1 MYRHLSVPSRNVP
14 SRTVFNHTVTCRT
27 VSYHAVPYHPVQCR
41 TVPGTILYY
50 TVPNCAMGMD
60 STFLKSC
67 AIQYLSLKW
76 WREECKG
83 SPALPASPN
92 CGWRGPSLFKSRAA
106 LHRHEASL
114 HMIIHFMITN
124 KQISVWS
131 SRLRY
136 PTGTC
141 LLLSLNYKNLFF
153 IGHWKKEQNPDPD
166 PDTKSS
172 VWIRGSGFGSVSK
185 CHGFGTVH
193 YSYGTILK
201 RRTLQLVH
209 ESLVGV

>member
-1 MYRHLSVPSRNVP
+1 MLYRTILYS
-14 SRTVFNHTVTCRT
+14 
-27 VSYHAVPYHPVQCR
+27 AVPYRVPYCTIQYQ
-41 TVPGTILYY
+41 TVLWVWIQ
-50 TVPNCAMGMD
+50 D

-83 SPALPASPN
+83 SPLCQPAQIVVDEVPVCLSP
-92 CGWRGPSLFKSRAA
+92 GAA

-124 KQISVWS
+124 KQIPVWS
-131 SRLRY
+131 SRLRC

-141 LLLSLNYKNLFF
+141 ILLSLNYKNLFF
-153 IGHWKKEQNPDPD
+153 VGHWKKEQNPDPD
-166 PDTKSS
+166 PDTKSN

-185 CHGFGTVH
+185 CYGFGTVH